1 MKCIGVRVD
10 ANEKIGMGHL
20 MRCRTIALELAEC
33 GCRVVF
39 FTAEK
44 ACEGLLK
51 QWEFAVHLLEKPP
64 FSMEE
69 IPSLTFLLE
78 AEKVEL
84 LLVDSYRVTGEY
96 LKKISGNLPVYYMDD
111 LGEEDFPVQG
121 IINYNLYAK
130 ELPYDR
136 LYEDMKEPPKF
147 LLGSMYA
154 PVRREFVKVHD
165 RAQSRAQGIVH
176 DRAQSRAQGIVHDK
190 VSDIV
195 QDKSFDEKESDEI
208 KHILITMGGSD
219 PMEITLALANRIC
232 EKWGNSKEFV
242 LDLVCGPMC
251 AGRNR
256 IENFVK
262 AYSGMLGA
270 GKARIRLHTNVQDMW
285 NLMACSDF
293 ALCAAGSTMYEL
305 CTVGVPTVTCYYVD
319 NQEKAA
325 LAFGEKTFM
334 KNAGDYRKDKD
345 AVIDG
350 MIKQLECLWEKDDLR
365 QTTIES
371 MHNLVDG
378 KGARRIAEALI
389 EACR

>member
-44 ACEGLLK
+44 ACEELLK
-51 QWEFAVHLLEKPP
+51 QWQFAVHLLEQEP

-69 IPSLTFLLE
+69 LPNLTMLLK
-78 AEKVEL
+78 AEKVGL
-84 LLVDSYRVTGEY
+84 LLVDSYRVTQEY
-96 LKKISGNLPVYYMDD
+96 LEKLIKVLPLYYMDD
-111 LGEEDFPVQG
+111 LGEQTFPVHG

-130 ELPYDR
+130 DLPYGR
-136 LYEDMKEPPKF
+136 LYEGELCEGLKEPPKF
-147 LLGSMYA
+147 LLGSAFA
-154 PVRREFVKVHD
+154 PVRREFVE
-165 RAQSRAQGIVH
+165 
-176 DRAQSRAQGIVHDK
+176 VHDK
-190 VSDIV
+190 ANGNEH
-195 QDKSFDEKESDEI
+195 DKSHDKAKSHE

-219 PMEITLALANRIC
+219 PMEITLALAKRIC
-232 EKWGNSKEFV
+232 EKWGDSKDCV

-251 AGRNR
+251 AGRDR
-256 IENFVK
+256 IETFVK
-262 AYSGMLGA
+262 AHCGKEGA
-270 GKARIRLHTNVQDMW
+270 GKIRLRLHTSVQDMW
-285 NLMACSDF
+285 NLMGGSDL

-319 NQEKAA
+319 NQKKAA
-325 LAFGEKTFM
+325 QAFGEKTLV
-334 KNAGDYRKDKD
+334 KNAGDYRKDRE
-345 AVIDG
+345 AVLEG
-350 MIKQLECLWEKDDLR
+350 MIKQLECLWEKEDLR
-365 QTTIES
+365 QKTIES
-371 MHNLVDG
+371 MHDLVDG